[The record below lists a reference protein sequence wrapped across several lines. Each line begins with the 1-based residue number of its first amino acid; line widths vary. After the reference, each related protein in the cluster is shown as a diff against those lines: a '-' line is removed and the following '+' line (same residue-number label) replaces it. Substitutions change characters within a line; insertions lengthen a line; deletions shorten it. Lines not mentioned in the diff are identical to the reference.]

1 MSGNRNRIPFLGT
14 SLLVSL
20 ILAPSSN
27 NAALTIDVAAP
38 KVTGQK
44 AVIEVAMKNTYAQ
57 KIESAKA
64 TIFLM
69 DAAGKVLSQKSGW
82 MIGGSTNRPPLAPDH
97 QSKYYFVLPAG
108 VTFRKANLMLNRVVL
123 DILKW

>member
-1 MSGNRNRIPFLGT
+1 MIGNRNGIPFLGT
-14 SLLVSL
+14 CLLVSL
-20 ILAPSSN
+20 LLAPSSN

-64 TIFLM
+64 TMFLM

-82 MIGGSTNRPPLAPDH
+82 MIGEQPTGPRSLQITNPNTILSSPPEKLSAKP
-97 QSKYYFVLPAG
+97 S
-108 VTFRKANLMLNRVVL
+108 
-123 DILKW
+123 

>member
-1 MSGNRNRIPFLGT
+1 MIGNRNRIPFLGT
-14 SLLVSL
+14 CLLVSL
-20 ILAPSSN
+20 LLAPSSD
-27 NAALTIDVAAP
+27 NAALTIDVAEP

-44 AVIEVAMKNTYAQ
+44 AVIEVDLKNTYTQ

-64 TIFLM
+64 TMFLM

-108 VTFRKANLMLNRVVL
+108 ETFSKAKLMLNRVVL
-123 DILKW
+123 EIP